1 LRVIHRAT
9 VALALSTLGVGLVTL
24 SAAPARAQFDSKAI
38 LIQDFR
44 DFIGR
49 CQPANSPPVT
59 SQACTNERTELA
71 ERQKKL
77 SVSDQDLRNAG
88 LNVRGH
94 LGDRKD

>member
-1 LRVIHRAT
+1 LRVIHRAK
-9 VALALSTLGVGLVTL
+9 VALAFSALGAGFVAV
-24 SAAPARAQFDSKAI
+24 SAVPARAQSDSKAI

-49 CQPANSPPVT
+49 CQPANSAPVA
-59 SQACTNERTELA
+59 SQACTNERNELT

-77 SVSDQDLRNAG
+77 NVSDDDLRNAG